1 MKFKT
6 MPFIVGV
13 VLLLSGVVSTQT
25 SAQSNTEVSSDTSVQ
40 ASKDNVHVS
49 STASSSSSVT
59 GPSKDSNAELAA
71 GTAFNAAL
79 VTPIDSRKAK
89 PGDQISARI
98 TENVKG
104 DGRTFLPKGTKLA
117 GHITQASA
125 RANGDSESSLGVA
138 FDHAVLKNG
147 EVIPLRLTIQALA
160 AAQTPAS
167 AASQDIDAMSNTNA
181 GIASSARN
189 RGVLGGATS
198 SAGGA
203 VGTTTSMVGGT
214 ETSLNSRLDSARG
227 MAGTSQ
233 AVGGLTA
240 SGQMAATSRGVFNLR
255 GLSLNSELS
264 NEAQGSLVTSSG
276 KTVRLD
282 SGTHMLLVT
291 QAASAASR

>member
-6 MPFIVGV
+6 MPLIVGF
-13 VLLLSGVVSTQT
+13 VLLLSGVVWTQT

-40 ASKDNVHVS
+40 AGKDNVHAGN
-49 STASSSSSVT
+49 TASSSSSVT
-59 GPSKDSNAELAA
+59 GPSKDSNAELAT
-71 GTAFNAAL
+71 GTAFNAPL

-89 PGDQISARI
+89 PGDQISART

-104 DGRTFLPKGTKLA
+104 DGKTFLPKGTKLA

-125 RANGDSESSLGVA
+125 RANGDSESALGVA

-147 EVIPLRLTIQALA
+147 DVIPLRLTIQALA
-160 AAQTPAS
+160 AAQTAAS
-167 AASQDIDAMSNTNA
+167 AASEEIDAMSNTNA
-181 GIASSARN
+181 GLASSSRN

-198 SAGGA
+198 SVGGT

-214 ETSLNSRLDSARG
+214 ETTLNSGLDSARG
-227 MAGTSQ
+227 MAGASQ

-276 KTVRLD
+276 KTVRLE
-282 SGTHMLLVT
+282 SGTHMLLVA
-291 QAASAASR
+291 QAASATSR